1 MSESSEG
8 SACLA
13 PDNFELFKNSALYL
27 KTMSLSLASSNVDCL
42 DFFTVSETELEK
54 LKHALKLLSE
64 SEKQLRVSSERS
76 TWFTATL
83 LQLGSVTSPEF
94 TLSGSSKKQ
103 SSKTTEEDPSTAS
116 RDASGRK
123 QTSDS
128 LYMIR
133 RSASP
138 LLSAEGNQN
147 SGYPEGPYLLTG
159 GMNSNSKATHK
170 RSVNSLDSTASHG
183 DFIGGSLNTGQ
194 TNMDGLD
201 DIWLQCIERCHSKT
215 LRQLL
220 HSHGR
225 LLSIAEAE
233 GMYVISICRF
243 NCFDHLYVKLG
254 DVFNLH

>member
-1 MSESSEG
+1 
-8 SACLA
+8 
-13 PDNFELFKNSALYL
+13 
-27 KTMSLSLASSNVDCL
+27 MSLTLIIDV
-42 DFFTVSETELEK
+42 FTVSETELEK

-116 RDASGRK
+116 RDASGR
-123 QTSDS
+123 QHNSDS

-138 LLSAEGNQN
+138 PLFSAEGNLN
-147 SGYPEGPYLLTG
+147 SGYPKESYLHTVVG
-159 GMNSNSKATHK
+159 SSNSKATHK
-170 RSVNSLDSTASHG
+170 HSANSMDSTASYG
-183 DFIGGSLNTGQ
+183 DFIGGSMIVGKA
-194 TNMDGLD
+194 NMDGLD
-201 DIWLQCIERCHSKT
+201 DLWLQCIERCHSKT

-220 HSHGR
+220 HCHGR
-225 LLSIAEAE
+225 LLSIAEVE
-233 GMYVISICRF
+233 GTHVVSIFCSIVSMFNMLNSDISPISTVCWLSTSIVIVESLAVIWRSE
-243 NCFDHLYVKLG
+243 
-254 DVFNLH
+254 